1 MMVVFQRESWDPT
14 LQEDQDLTLKGD
26 MKLDPT
32 LKLVMELD
40 PTLMGGMDPVVT
52 TQLAGPIQTREV
64 ITWDAGKC

>member
-32 LKLVMELD
+32 LKWVMELD
-40 PTLMGGMDPVVT
+40 PTLMGGMDPVVP
-52 TQLAGPIQTREV
+52 TQLAGSIQTREV
-64 ITWDAGKC
+64 ITWDVGKY